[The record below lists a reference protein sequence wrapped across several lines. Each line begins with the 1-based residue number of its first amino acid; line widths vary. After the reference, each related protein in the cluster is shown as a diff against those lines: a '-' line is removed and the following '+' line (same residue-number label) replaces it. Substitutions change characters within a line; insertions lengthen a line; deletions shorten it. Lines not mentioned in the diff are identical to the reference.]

1 VKGDTPR
8 ELYHLKKYPFQ
19 KTIYSSGTSDMVTQ
33 LAKEFSAREAK
44 VQSKIRGMNEKDF
57 I

>member
-1 VKGDTPR
+1 
-8 ELYHLKKYPFQ
+8 
-19 KTIYSSGTSDMVTQ
+19 MVTQ